1 MGKTNKKL
9 GIQDQSFF
17 ERIIE
22 VIRQRKIGDK
32 LLNKCMIGIIK
43 IFERIFRN
51 KAITYHIRP
60 LENSNFHIKPS
71 KKSNSTTAIVMQGP
85 VDNDKDFTLET
96 LKIYRKL
103 YRDSL
108 IILST
113 WDNENK
119 EILNQIENIGVKIIQ
134 SRKPD
139 NTSDGPLSTWQNID
153 LQIIST
159 KAGLKFA
166 LKNNAEYCL
175 KTRTDQRFYRSDLID
190 YFFKFQETFPLNAKT
205 NQNQRLISS
214 SFATPKYRVYG
225 LTDMMM
231 FGEVNDLFNYWNVE
245 NYSTGI
251 YKLIDQHSQ
260 DIPPIISGTLVGAEV
275 YFMSSY
281 LQKLDE
287 DLDWTLE
294 HYWEML
300 GEYFLIMDSTSIDT
314 YWNKYNKS
322 SEYKFGRDYSLKAHR
337 LLDFMD
343 WIQLYQEKDTQ
354 WERLRGQERWARS
367 NGQLVRS
374 VI

>member
-22 VIRQRKIGDK
+22 VVRQRKIGDK
-32 LLNKCMIGIIK
+32 LLNKCMVGIIK

-71 KKSNSTTAIVMQGP
+71 KKSSSTTAILMQGP
-85 VDNDKDFTLET
+85 VDNDKNFTLET

-139 NTSDGPLSTWQNID
+139 NPLSAWQNID

-190 YFFKFQETFPLNAKT
+190 YFFKFQEIFPLNAKT

-231 FGEVNDLFNYWNVE
+231 FGEINDLFNYWNVE

-251 YKLIDQHSQ
+251 YKLMDQHSQ

-314 YWNKYNKS
+314 YWNKYNRI
-322 SEYKFGRDYSLKAHR
+322 SEYKFERDYSSKAHR

-343 WIQLYQEKDTQ
+343 WIQLYQEKDIQ
-354 WERLRGQERWARS
+354 WDRLRGQERWARS

-374 VI
+374 VV